1 MLHVRLL
8 VPIDLTAQILAL
20 LDANVGVVNISVVT
34 GAGRSP
40 AGDLIEFDAARE
52 VGDDLFAALAD
63 LDLDDRG
70 SISVEQVDL
79 SLSRSS
85 REAQERVPGN
95 STDAVIWDEVE
106 IRTGDDA
113 ALTGTFL
120 TFLTIATLLAGVG
133 IATDSAVTVVGAMV
147 VGPEFGALAAI
158 AVGLVRRRGALAR
171 RGAIALAVGFP
182 VAISITALATW
193 VAQETGLVYDDLV
206 ELNTQTEFIYQ
217 PGVLS
222 LIVALLAG
230 AAGMLSLTSRN
241 SAALVGVFIS
251 VTTVP
256 AAGYVAVGG
265 VLGEWSQ
272 VWGSALQLLINL
284 VGIVLAAAAMLWT
297 RRWAHRR
304 RLQRSAD
311 AGQTARTSGA
321 TSRLSWLLSGI
332 KPETRRE

>member
-1 MLHVRLL
+1 
-8 VPIDLTAQILAL
+8 
-20 LDANVGVVNISVVT
+20 
-34 GAGRSP
+34 
-40 AGDLIEFDAARE
+40 
-52 VGDDLFAALAD
+52 
-63 LDLDDRG
+63 
-70 SISVEQVDL
+70 
-79 SLSRSS
+79 
-85 REAQERVPGN
+85 
-95 STDAVIWDEVE
+95 
-106 IRTGDDA
+106 
-113 ALTGTFL
+113 
-120 TFLTIATLLAGVG
+120 
-133 IATDSAVTVVGAMV
+133 MV
-147 VGPEFGALAAI
+147 VGPEFGPLAAI
-158 AVGLVRRRGALAR
+158 AVGLVRRRGRLAR

-182 VAISITALATW
+182 FAMSITALATW
-193 VAQETGLVYDDLV
+193 VAQQAGLVSDDLV

-297 RRWAHRR
+297 RRWAHSRHLRR
-304 RLQRSAD
+304 STGAGLSARQFGGAKRLP
-311 AGQTARTSGA
+311 
-321 TSRLSWLLSGI
+321 WLLSGI
-332 KPETRRE
+332 KPETQRE